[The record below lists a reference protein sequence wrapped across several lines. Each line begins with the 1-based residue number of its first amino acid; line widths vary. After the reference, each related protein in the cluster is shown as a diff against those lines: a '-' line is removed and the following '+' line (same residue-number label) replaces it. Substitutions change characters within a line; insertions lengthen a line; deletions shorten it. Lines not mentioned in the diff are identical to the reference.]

1 MNNLYD
7 NKNIL
12 LKKMI
17 VIIGFLSILAIVFLC
32 SLTGTISFLKESHGM
47 STMPVDNNASPDHA
61 SYLIELTSFTT
72 RNISSISV
80 IYLFLLIISIV
91 LFRSRG
97 KTLLYFRNL
106 LSASNFFIHKRLEIF
121 HIARQSFYS
130 WYSLFERAPNTTM
143 AT

>member
-12 LKKMI
+12 LKKVI

-32 SLTGTISFLKESHGM
+32 SLAGTMPSLKESHGM
-47 STMPVDNNASPDHA
+47 STMPVESNASLNHA

-91 LFRSRG
+91 LFSSRE
-97 KTLLYFRNL
+97 KLYSHFLNL
-106 LSASNFFIHKRLEIF
+106 LSASNFFIRKRLEIF